1 MTDATFQDG
10 AETPLYLKALDAG
23 AVPLLSAY
31 AQDAVFPISEMRF
44 DKMDR
49 RFALL
54 INRFRWED
62 RAAAEAQGRPYE
74 RVRAV
79 LMIGDVMRVATSG
92 IDRSDKDLV
101 LSLLDIA
108 FEPGADGTGTL
119 LLTLANVS
127 TCCCV
132 MWSVPMPP
140 RRARCP
146 RIPSPRTAAPDRR
159 QVGGGRARRD
169 GHGRRLEARRGSG
182 YISRQPE
189 EFRCPSALTP
199 PPPVSMPTSPPC

>member
-49 RFALL
+49 HFALL

-119 LLTLANVS
+119 LLTLAGDGAIRLEVE
-127 TCCCV
+127 CLDLLLRDV
-132 MWSVPMPP
+132 ERPY
-140 RRARCP
+140 
-146 RIPSPRTAAPDRR
+146 AAPSGK
-159 QVGGGRARRD
+159 VPSHPVTED
-169 GHGRRLEARRGSG
+169 G
-182 YISRQPE
+182 
-189 EFRCPSALTP
+189 SAG
-199 PPPVSMPTSPPC
+199 

>member
-44 DKMDR
+44 ERVER

-62 RAAAEAQGRPYE
+62 KSAAEAQGRPYE

-79 LMIGDVMRVATSG
+79 LMISDVMRVATTG
-92 IDRSDKDLV
+92 IDRRDKDLV

-119 LLTLANVS
+119 VLTLA
-127 TCCCV
+127 
-132 MWSVPMPP
+132 
-140 RRARCP
+140 
-146 RIPSPRTAAPDRR
+146 
-159 QVGGGRARRD
+159 GD
-169 GHGRRLEARRGSG
+169 GAIRLEVECLDLLLRDVERPYVAPSG
-182 YISRQPE
+182 KA
-189 EFRCPSALTP
+189 PSHPGMDEGVAD
-199 PPPVSMPTSPPC
+199 